1 MSGKS
6 ILRVL
11 VIVALAASFILIWK
25 MEEASVPPEHMAQS
39 EQAVDRISP
48 EQSPPLQAGKPVP
61 ESSSSAVNI
70 GQKLE
75 VGEVQ
80 PVPPSA
86 EQPTAVPEL
95 QAHQEAEKNTP
106 MPGEAAPLPPV
117 EGASA
122 DASLS
127 DKSDS
132 TGSAGKADTSEDIIK
147 GTLNKGDTM
156 SKLLEPH
163 ADDESMQGIITAT
176 RQVFPLT
183 SFRAGQPYVVICD
196 VESGAVKRF
205 EYEIDQKRRLV
216 VEGLEEGSPT
226 PVARVELIEYD
237 VQLELLEA
245 RIDDNLFQAVADLG
259 ESPQLALV
267 IANLFGWEINF
278 IRDLQEGDSFSV
290 LVEKLYREGQFRG
303 YGRTLGAAFT
313 NKGKTYEAFLF
324 YDSRGREHHY
334 NIRGENLRKIL
345 LQAPLSFTRV
355 TSGYTKSR
363 KHPIF
368 GNHRAHFG
376 VDYGAPTGTPVKAVG
391 DGVVTLRG
399 WAGGYGNQVMLRHAA
414 GLESMY
420 SHLSG
425 FARGI
430 SKGTRVRQGQVIA
443 YVGSTGNST
452 GPHLDFR
459 LKQNGKFINPTK
471 AVNPR
476 SEPVGKPNM
485 TAFAQRMELVRSY
498 MNGSRPVDTFDQDEV
513 AVPSAIQAAGQA
525 AVMKEDKK
533 DEAPKEK
540 KTRKKRRN
548 KRSE

>member
-1 MSGKS
+1 MSSKS
-6 ILRVL
+6 ILWAL
-11 VIVALAASFILIWK
+11 VTVALTACFVFLWK
-25 MEEASVPPEHMAQS
+25 MEESSVLPTQT
-39 EQAVDRISP
+39 EQAQEHGEKTPS
-48 EQSPPLQAGKPVP
+48 EESAPLQAGEPVP
-61 ESSSSAVNI
+61 ASTATKSGE
-70 GQKLE
+70 KLE
-75 VGEVQ
+75 AGAVQ
-80 PVPPSA
+80 PVPPTA
-86 EQPTAVPEL
+86 EQDPALPEFQENKEGDPSASVPAPL
-95 QAHQEAEKNTP
+95 V
-106 MPGEAAPLPPV
+106 PGEAAPVPP
-117 EGASA
+117 
-122 DASLS
+122 S
-127 DKSDS
+127 DGTAAPATPPPSEDKVD
-132 TGSAGKADTSEDIIK
+132 EDIIK
-147 GTLNKGDTM
+147 GTLNKGDTI

-163 ADDESMQGIITAT
+163 ADNESMQGIITAT

-216 VEGLEEGSPT
+216 VEGLEEGSPA

-237 VQLELLEA
+237 VHLELLA
-245 RIDDNLFQAVADLG
+245 TRIDDNLFQAVADLG

-278 IRDLQEGDSFSV
+278 IRDLQDGDAFSV
-290 LVEKLYREGQFRG
+290 LVEKLYRDGQFRG
-303 YGRTLGAAFT
+303 YGRTLGATFT

-324 YDSRGREHHY
+324 YDHKGREHHY
-334 NIRGENLRKIL
+334 NVRGENLRKIL

-399 WAGGYGNQVMLRHAA
+399 WVGGYGNQVMLRHAA

-430 SKGTRVRQGQVIA
+430 AKGTRVRQGQVIA

-459 LKQNGKFINPTK
+459 LKQNGNFINPTK

-485 TAFAQRMELVRSY
+485 KSFAERMELVRSY
-498 MNGSRPVDTFDQDEV
+498 MNGSRPVDTYDQDEV
-513 AVPSAIQAAGQA
+513 AVPTAVQAAGQA
-525 AVMKEDKK
+525 AAKAAVEETKE
-533 DEAPKEK
+533 EPKEK

-548 KRSE
+548 RRSE